1 MLRSTITSLVR
12 RCLAKANRKI
22 VHLDAFGQNALIDA
36 MSLLSNK
43 SASLNIFDVGA
54 NVGSF
59 AKASLDAHPNAVV
72 QAFEPFPAAFEELS
86 ALEIAYPGRMRAHN
100 LALSDMVGTQ
110 TLYVNAQSV
119 TNSLLTNAPEADAYQ
134 PPSYAHPL
142 GQIEVKLDTLDT
154 FCEVN
159 SLSQI
164 ALLKTDTQGADL
176 KVLKG
181 GEQMIAAGKVDI
193 ILIEVLFVHLYEG
206 QSWFGDI
213 YGWLNNKGFQLVNL
227 YDVAHASET
236 KEAKWADALFINMAT
251 MQGIANGE

>member
-12 RCLAKANRKI
+12 HGLAKANRKI

-36 MSLLSNK
+36 MSLLSNR
-43 SASLNIFDVGA
+43 STSLNIFDVGA

-59 AKASLDAHPNAVV
+59 AKASLDLHPKAVV
-72 QAFEPFPAAFEELS
+72 QAFEPFPAAFQELS

-100 LALSDMVGTQ
+100 LALSDMTGTQ

-134 PPSYAHPL
+134 PPSYAQPL

-154 FCEVN
+154 FCEAN
-159 SLSQI
+159 SLRQI
-164 ALLKTDTQGADL
+164 DLLKTDTQGADL

-213 YGWLNNKGFQLVNL
+213 FSWLTQRGYGFVNL
-227 YDVAHASET
+227 YDVAHHADT
-236 KEAKWADALFINMAT
+236 REAKWADALFVNRSALQQMPIL
-251 MQGIANGE
+251 